1 MIGTNLRLLSGGE
14 SIRLEDSFGS
24 TTDGHMLSV
33 TVSYQPAADIEV
45 AKVRT
50 AAIAAS
56 LCVMLADCNRPEE

>member
-56 LCVMLADCNRPEE
+56 